1 MLTHHLNVNLV
12 LGVEGLLKIQKL
24 ILTAYQEVFKMKPEI
39 HPEYKEVTVSCS
51 CGAEYKT
58 KSTRFEDFTVEV
70 CSNCH
75 PFYTGK
81 ERAAEAK
88 GRVERFRKKYSK
100 N

>member
-1 MLTHHLNVNLV
+1 
-12 LGVEGLLKIQKL
+12 
-24 ILTAYQEVFKMKPEI
+24 MKADI
-39 HPEYKEVTVSCS
+39 HPEYKEVTVSCA
-51 CGAEYKT
+51 CGAEFKT

-88 GRVERFRKKYSK
+88 GRVERFRRKYSK

>member
-1 MLTHHLNVNLV
+1 
-12 LGVEGLLKIQKL
+12 
-24 ILTAYQEVFKMKPEI
+24 MKAGI

-51 CGAEYKT
+51 CGASYEM
-58 KSTRFEDFTVEV
+58 KSTRFENFTVEV

-81 ERAAEAK
+81 ERIAEAK
-88 GRVERFRKKYSK
+88 GRVERFRRKYQS